1 MGTSGDLFLVDVGSG
16 GVDGGEVVVEGEAKC
31 QDNVYAEAHV
41 ADGYP
46 HKSNDRPTSI
56 VFLSRV

>member
-1 MGTSGDLFLVDVGSG
+1 M
-16 GVDGGEVVVEGEAKC
+16 GGEVVVEGEAKC
-31 QDNVYAEAHV
+31 QEKVYAEAHV

-56 VFLSRV
+56 GFVSRV